1 MSAVCTCRVRQVN
14 ARSHILSLSPI
25 RSISLSLRRSKGSAG
40 NLPTVQAR
48 KNANVSDSY
57 PITFKSISLH
67 EPSKAILLPYL
78 DAESEGVPVTQ
89 RPFVPRLA
97 TVIYSLENDRELFES
112 AVSLDTG
119 IEVALTQAAKGQHSP
134 FDRDSQKEAP
144 ELILS
149 HPEVQDKI
157 KSLHLPT
164 DAVVQVDTWPC
175 GSDKF
180 SNEETPNYIQGL
192 LYARTPNNHP
202 DSNQYAFPLPFSPV
216 LVRFQK
222 KIVRIDPLATGGEE
236 DRLKY
241 GTAPEDA
248 PMAHCVEN
256 EYHPDLIKVPIRK
269 DLKPLQVVQ
278 PLGPSFRVSD
288 ENLVEWQKWRFRF
301 VSITAKA

>member
-134 FDRDSQKEAP
+134 FDR
-144 ELILS
+144 
-149 HPEVQDKI
+149 
-157 KSLHLPT
+157 
-164 DAVVQVDTWPC
+164 
-175 GSDKF
+175 
-180 SNEETPNYIQGL
+180 
-192 LYARTPNNHP
+192 
-202 DSNQYAFPLPFSPV
+202 
-216 LVRFQK
+216 
-222 KIVRIDPLATGGEE
+222 
-236 DRLKY
+236 
-241 GTAPEDA
+241 
-248 PMAHCVEN
+248 
-256 EYHPDLIKVPIRK
+256 
-269 DLKPLQVVQ
+269 
-278 PLGPSFRVSD
+278 
-288 ENLVEWQKWRFRF
+288 
-301 VSITAKA
+301 